1 MRSCTRNRPTTAS
14 FLGSAAVGLFL
25 PKIPAPLRLPVHVT
39 AMKMPPA
46 CYLDSQAVSS
56 EKPPALIEVF
66 LFCMG
71 ETVHGGSLSSYPC
84 FTPTQLTS
92 FSF

>member
-39 AMKMPPA
+39 AMKMPSA
-46 CYLDSQAVSS
+46 WWRKALCRKSAVISLLASNQAWTAMKSS
-56 EKPPALIEVF
+56 TVPPHF
-66 LFCMG
+66 
-71 ETVHGGSLSSYPC
+71 
-84 FTPTQLTS
+84 FTEDRAW
-92 FSF
+92 

>member
-1 MRSCTRNRPTTAS
+1 MMRPVESVR
-14 FLGSAAVGLFL
+14 VW
-25 PKIPAPLRLPVHVT
+25 PKIVS
-39 AMKMPPA
+39 AMNMPSA

-66 LFCMG
+66 LFGMG

-84 FTPTQLTS
+84 FTPTLLTS